1 MMYRQ
6 IPNTTEISERDSII
20 LLEAFEEARRTDQ
33 DSLRAK
39 IFNSFLRFICFA
51 TQDSSIYP
59 YWDSKDR
66 THFPDLF
73 ITKGYLGYEL
83 LPFVKKYKS
92 KFWDYM
98 AQYEPIVSLNLY
110 EKIEVNSFLLDC
122 LLYNRSFNLTDIRF
136 PVKESVLNFAKLGG
150 SEYIDILMEEN
161 FWNYLQKTLEEI
173 EIYLKNNKRAFLPLH
188 GYVMIDADSCNYFR
202 TIEYNIRI
210 LFREYELLMKNKS

>member
-98 AQYEPIVSLNLY
+98 AQYEPIVSLKLC

-136 PVKESVLNFAKLGG
+136 PVKESVLNFAKLG

-210 LFREYELLMKNKS
+210 LFREYELLMEYKS

>member
-98 AQYEPIVSLNLY
+98 AQYEPIVSLKLY

-136 PVKESVLNFAKLGG
+136 PVKESVLNFAKLG

>member
-6 IPNTTEISERDSII
+6 IPNTTKISKRDSII

-39 IFNSFLRFICFA
+39 IFNSFLRFISFA
-51 TQDSSIYP
+51 TKDSSIYP
-59 YWDSKDR
+59 YWDSKDG
-66 THFPDLF
+66 TYFPDLF
-73 ITKGYLGYEL
+73 ITHGYLGHEL
-83 LPFVKKYKS
+83 IPFVKKYKS

-136 PVKESVLNFAKLGG
+136 PVKESVLNFAKLE

>member
-98 AQYEPIVSLNLY
+98 AQYEPIVSLKLY

>member
-66 THFPDLF
+66 PHFPDLF

-98 AQYEPIVSLNLY
+98 AQYEPIVSLKLY

-136 PVKESVLNFAKLGG
+136 PVKESVLNFAKLG